1 MSLPS
6 TRKSAIMNIVTT
18 MLCAVAIGNFNSN
31 IVGVNGQVSFGGFF
45 KVGDE
50 QNNGDEEQ
58 VDEPQPV
65 APPTYGDDYF
75 FPEPNPKPT
84 VPKMPTP
91 YSNKRPTLNPKPKPN
106 AKPTEHP
113 TPRPSERPT
122 PLPTPRPTP
131 EPTPY
136 PRLPPPPRTKRPTD
150 RPTPL
155 PTPRPTPEPTPHPTV
170 CFYLSVDLRVTCV

>member
-1 MSLPS
+1 M
-6 TRKSAIMNIVTT
+6 MNIVTT
-18 MLCAVAIGNFNSN
+18 MLCAVAIGNFNS
-31 IVGVNGQVSFGGFF
+31 IIIGVNGQVSFGGFF

-58 VDEPQPV
+58 VSGRIVVDHDETQPV
-65 APPTYGDDYF
+65 AAPTYGDDFF

-91 YSNKRPTLNPKPKPN
+91 HSNKHPTLKPKPN

-131 EPTPY
+131 LPTPY

-155 PTPRPTPEPTPHPTV
+155 PTSRPTPIPTPHPTV
-170 CFYLSVDLRVTCV
+170 RCAMEFLSQL